1 MRTVVVAAVLA
12 LLVSAAPAGA
22 ATKLRVSAP
31 SSATVGSSVR
41 VKLSDPRTG
50 KVRIY
55 LLAHSKRRAA
65 DRPTRRGNLKRGK
78 VTLTLKLSSVVR
90 TYRLIA
96 CLERRTLVARGSA
109 GVASA
114 AEVAAQRGLGGS
126 DGAASAAEVAA
137 QRGLGGSAGAASAA
151 EVAAQRRLG
160 GSAAAAS

>member
-41 VKLSDPRTG
+41 VKLSGPRTG
-50 KVRIY
+50 KVRVY

-78 VTLTLKLSSVVR
+78 ATVTLKLSSVVR
-90 TYRLIA
+90 TYRLIG
-96 CLERRTLVARGSA
+96 CLENRK
-109 GVASA
+109 SA
-114 AEVAAQRGLGGS
+114 ARSRSAAAGRVPPVAVRSGLREFAGAR
-126 DGAASAAEVAA
+126 DGAAR
-137 QRGLGGSAGAASAA
+137 RGL
-151 EVAAQRRLG
+151 RK
-160 GSAAAAS
+160 SAAAARA